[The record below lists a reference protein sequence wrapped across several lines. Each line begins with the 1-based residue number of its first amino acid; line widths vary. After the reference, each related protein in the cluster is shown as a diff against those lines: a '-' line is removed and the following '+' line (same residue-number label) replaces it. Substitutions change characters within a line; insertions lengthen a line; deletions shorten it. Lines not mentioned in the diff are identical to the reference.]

1 MINPEYQRDIDYTYL
16 VIPFISTMESEH
28 SLQMLLS
35 NRITGL
41 LPLSKKAVNGEE
53 KLYYN
58 ITSRQSV
65 DKVFENEEYGYHDV
79 KKLMVN
85 IYLVLQKMKEYL
97 MNENG
102 IVLNPEFVFYQPE
115 EQSYEFVFLPET
127 TNSFREQFHFLTE
140 YLLGRIDYEDDR
152 VVEFVQYL
160 YRESKNENFSL
171 KLALDYLS
179 KESPSI
185 EEAVSAVNDVA
196 GISEELKDISEACN
210 SDTKENHKWL
220 NALIPISLIGSILV
234 FLYVMFCA
242 ATVNVYEYILFTFLL
257 SVLGICLWEKRMYAG
272 SMGILGDD

>member
-1 MINPEYQRDIDYTYL
+1 
-16 VIPFISTMESEH
+16 
-28 SLQMLLS
+28 
-35 NRITGL
+35 
-41 LPLSKKAVNGEE
+41 
-53 KLYYN
+53 
-58 ITSRQSV
+58 
-65 DKVFENEEYGYHDV
+65 
-79 KKLMVN
+79 
-85 IYLVLQKMKEYL
+85 

-115 EQSYEFVFLPET
+115 EQNYEFIFLPET

-185 EEAVSAVNDVA
+185 EEAVSEVNDVA
-196 GISEELKDISEACN
+196 DISEELKDIREACN

-257 SVLGICLWEKRMYAG
+257 SVFGICLWEKRMYAG